1 MNTSGNR
8 PRPSLRRILMV
19 EFVLL
24 ATALVLVLG
33 AASYWAVV
41 RSFREYAFEQ
51 QKARASVLAPILA
64 QYYETHGS
72 WEGVEEVLRFFCVVP
87 GPGGRGPGPRRWRD
101 RIVVFDPGGR
111 VVADTFPEYP
121 LDRQEALKQ
130 AVPVVYQSEQVGF
143 VALMS
148 ASASGLGLGELEQ
161 AAVGRVLAAVVATV
175 IASLGVAGFVASRL
189 SRRIALPFE
198 DLRDAAVRVSSGDL
212 GVEVRPVPEG
222 APQEVADLVAAFNS
236 MSREL
241 RASEERKKA
250 FLRDISHELRTPLT
264 ILSGN
269 LEAIG
274 AGVISPDEETLK
286 AMSREVSRLEG
297 LVRSLK
303 DLDEASE
310 AYQLNPAVLAPE
322 EVVEHA
328 VSSISGPCQS
338 RRITVKGYVK
348 EGTGLLYADPDR
360 VRQVLSNLLSNALR
374 YTPDGGWI
382 RVEVG
387 PSGEEGMARITVTDS
402 GPGVPEEE
410 ATLVFQ
416 RFYRGDPSRARTT
429 GGSGLGLAIAKAI
442 VQRWGGRIWVE
453 RDKEGGAAFSFTVPL
468 LKSPPADKEGERG
481 ARERLRPQR

>member
-1 MNTSGNR
+1 MNANEIRS
-8 PRPSLRRILMV
+8 RPSLRRLLTV

-24 ATALVLVLG
+24 ATALVLLLG

-51 QKARASVLAPILA
+51 QRARASVIAPILA
-64 QYYETHGS
+64 QYYETRGS
-72 WEGVEEVLRFFCVVP
+72 WEGVEQVLRFLYAGSGP
-87 GPGGRGPGPRRWRD
+87 GGGRGPGPRHWRD
-101 RIVVFDPGGR
+101 RIVVFDAGGR
-111 VVADTFPEYP
+111 LVADTFPEYQ
-121 LDRQEALKQ
+121 LNWEETLTQ
-130 AVPVVYQSEQVGF
+130 AVPVVSQGERVGF
-143 VALMS
+143 VALTG
-148 ASASGLGLGELEQ
+148 ASPSGLGLGELEQ

-175 IASLGVAGFVASRL
+175 TVSLGVASFIALRL

-198 DLRDAAVRVSSGDL
+198 GLRDAAVRVSSGDL
-212 GVEVRPVPEG
+212 GAEVRLAPEG

-274 AGVISPDEETLK
+274 AGVISPDEETIK
-286 AMSREVSRLEG
+286 AMSREVARLEG
-297 LVRSLK
+297 LVRGLK

-310 AYQLNPAVLAPE
+310 AYQLNPVALAPE

-328 VSSISGPCQS
+328 VSSVSGPCQS

-360 VRQVLSNLLSNALR
+360 VTQVLSNLLSNALR

-382 RVEVG
+382 RVEAA

-416 RFYRGDPSRARTT
+416 RFYRGDPSRARAT

-468 LKSPPADKEGERG
+468 LESLPPEHDAGHRTKGK
-481 ARERLRPQR
+481 LKT

>member
-1 MNTSGNR
+1 MNAYEARS
-8 PRPSLRRILMV
+8 RPSLRRLLVV

-24 ATALVLVLG
+24 ATALVLLLG
-33 AASYWAVV
+33 VASYWAVV

-51 QKARASVLAPILA
+51 QGAWASVIASILS
-64 QYYETHGS
+64 QYYETRGS
-72 WEGVEEVLRFFCVVP
+72 WQGIEEVLRSLYAGP
-87 GPGGRGPGPRRWRD
+87 GPRGGRGPGPWHWRD
-101 RIVVFDPGGR
+101 RIVVFDAGGTLI
-111 VVADTFPEYP
+111 ADTFPEYQ
-121 LDRQEALKQ
+121 LDKEAAVRQ
-130 AVPVVYQSEQVGF
+130 AVPVISRGERVGL
-143 VALMS
+143 VAVLGTS
-148 ASASGLGLGELEQ
+148 PAGRGLGELEQ

-175 IASLGVAGFVASRL
+175 LVSLAVASLVAFRL

-212 GVEVRPVPEG
+212 GAEVRLAPEG

-236 MSREL
+236 MSRDL

-297 LVRSLK
+297 LVRSLR

-310 AYQLNPAVLAPE
+310 AYQLNPRALSPV

-338 RRITVKGYVK
+338 RGITVKGYVK
-348 EGTGLLYADPDR
+348 EGTGMLYADPDR

-382 RVEVG
+382 RVEAG
-387 PSGEEGMARITVTDS
+387 SSEEEGMARITVTDS

-410 ATLVFQ
+410 ADLVFQ
-416 RFYRGDPSRARTT
+416 RFYRGDPSRARST

-442 VQRWGGRIWVE
+442 VQRWGGLIWVE
-453 RDKEGGAAFSFTVPL
+453 RDEEGGAAFSFTVPL
-468 LKSPPADKEGERG
+468 LKSLPSENEAEHN
-481 ARERLRPQR
+481 ARRKLKP